1 MYAKLQNGILRSAP
15 KTVQWNGCT
24 VNNPSADKL
33 MELGYKP
40 VIYTDMPTDAETG
53 KHYESSWTETE
64 AEITQVWNLADDPVY
79 PEPEPTPEERLDKVE
94 QRTYTLE
101 TTTDDIVLM
110 MADLIGGNE

>member
-1 MYAKLQNGILRSAP
+1 MYAKLQNGMLRSAP
-15 KTVQWNGCT
+15 KTVTWNVCT
-24 VNNPSADKL
+24 VNNPSAEKL

-40 VIYTDMPTDAETG
+40 VVYTDMPTDAETG

-94 QRTYTLE
+94 QRTDALE